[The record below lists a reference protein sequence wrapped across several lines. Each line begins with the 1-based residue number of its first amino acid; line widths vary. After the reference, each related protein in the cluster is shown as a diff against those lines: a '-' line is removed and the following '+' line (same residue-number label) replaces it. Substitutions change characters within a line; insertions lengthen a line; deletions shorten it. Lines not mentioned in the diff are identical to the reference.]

1 LNRNKR
7 CNNVERQALSIRKFA
22 EVCGVSH
29 TEIARRMKELSIE
42 GTPQGKG
49 LPTLLSPTEQDAI
62 AAVLFVP
69 AEPPAAP
76 SQQVEVIGGGLSVYQ
91 VAPLATRGI
100 DSSLSRNLQTQQL
113 TQALGA
119 FKGNQAGFRTALLG
133 MASESGRQLG
143 HEMLLTEMNTA
154 MATHAELQQQVGK
167 ELGVVAD
174 APVEA

>member
-1 LNRNKR
+1 M
-7 CNNVERQALSIRKFA
+7 ERQALSIRKFA
-22 EVCGVSH
+22 EVCQVSH
-29 TEIARRMKELSIE
+29 TEISRKMTALGIE

-76 SQQVEVIGGGLSVYQ
+76 SQHVEVLGSGLSVYAP
-91 VAPLATRGI
+91 APLATRGT
-100 DSSLSRNLQTQQL
+100 DSSLSRNLQQQQL
-113 TQALGA
+113 TQALQG
-119 FKGNQAGFRTALLG
+119 FKGNQSSFRTALLG

-143 HEMLLTEMNTA
+143 HEMAVAEMNA
-154 MATHAELQQQVGK
+154 ALATHAALQQTVGK

-174 APVEA
+174 AHAEL